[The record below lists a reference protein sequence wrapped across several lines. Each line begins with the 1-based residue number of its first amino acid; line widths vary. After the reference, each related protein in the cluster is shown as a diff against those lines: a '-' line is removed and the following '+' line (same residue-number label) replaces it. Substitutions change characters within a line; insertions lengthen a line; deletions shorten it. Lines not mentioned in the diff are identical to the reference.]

1 MQLPTALRKWNHE
14 RIEKASKINAKWMIP
29 AAVVLGIVISAGE
42 FFCTGQ
48 VYLAAILYMMKM
60 QQEMKLQ
67 TNAAF
72 IIYVT
77 AMCIPSF
84 LIVLV
89 IEKTKN
95 VIRMSNKTLEWL
107 PAIKLVTA
115 IVFFIFAVFM
125 LIQ

>member
-1 MQLPTALRKWNHE
+1 
-14 RIEKASKINAKWMIP
+14 
-29 AAVVLGIVISAGE
+29 
-42 FFCTGQ
+42 
-48 VYLAAILYMMKM
+48 M

-67 TNAAF
+67 TNSAF
-72 IIYVT
+72 IVYVT
-77 AMCIPSF
+77 AMFIPSF

-115 IVFFIFAVFM
+115 IVFFMFAMFM

>member
-1 MQLPTALRKWNHE
+1 MAKGFGGRGMPGMGGGMNMNMLKQAQKMQ
-14 RIEKASKINAKWMIP
+14 
-29 AAVVLGIVISAGE
+29 
-42 FFCTGQ
+42 Q
-48 VYLAAILYMMKM
+48 DMMKM

-72 IIYVT
+72 IVYVT

-115 IVFFIFAVFM
+115 IVFFMFAVFM

>member
-1 MQLPTALRKWNHE
+1 MKARLPKGMGGGPQNMQ
-14 RIEKASKINAKWMIP
+14 SMIKQ
-29 AAVVLGIVISAGE
+29 A
-42 FFCTGQ
+42 Q
-48 VYLAAILYMMKM
+48 KMQQDMMKM

-72 IIYVT
+72 IVYVT

-115 IVFFIFAVFM
+115 IVFFMFAMFM

>member
-1 MQLPTALRKWNHE
+1 MAKGFNSRGLGGMGGGMNMNMIKQAQKMQ
-14 RIEKASKINAKWMIP
+14 
-29 AAVVLGIVISAGE
+29 
-42 FFCTGQ
+42 Q
-48 VYLAAILYMMKM
+48 DMMKM

-95 VIRMSNKTLEWL
+95 VIHMSNKTLEWL

-125 LIQ
+125 LMQ

>member
-1 MQLPTALRKWNHE
+1 
-14 RIEKASKINAKWMIP
+14 
-29 AAVVLGIVISAGE
+29 
-42 FFCTGQ
+42 
-48 VYLAAILYMMKM
+48 
-60 QQEMKLQ
+60 
-67 TNAAF
+67 
-72 IIYVT
+72 
-77 AMCIPSF
+77 MCIPSF

-115 IVFFIFAVFM
+115 IVFFMFAVFM

>member
-1 MQLPTALRKWNHE
+1 MARGGFPGMPGGNMQQMLKQAQK
-14 RIEKASKINAKWMIP
+14 M
-29 AAVVLGIVISAGE
+29 
-42 FFCTGQ
+42 Q
-48 VYLAAILYMMKM
+48 QDMMKM

-95 VIRMSNKTLEWL
+95 VIHMSNKTLEWL

-125 LIQ
+125 LMQ